1 MEIRG
6 SIRPDSKQNSEV
18 EILLKCMPLQSLKGS
33 ENAYSDSNAEV
44 ISYAARKKLWKL
56 FLPA

>member
-6 SIRPDSKQNSEV
+6 SITPDSKLNSEV

-44 ISYAARKKLWKL
+44 ISYAARKKS
-56 FLPA
+56 